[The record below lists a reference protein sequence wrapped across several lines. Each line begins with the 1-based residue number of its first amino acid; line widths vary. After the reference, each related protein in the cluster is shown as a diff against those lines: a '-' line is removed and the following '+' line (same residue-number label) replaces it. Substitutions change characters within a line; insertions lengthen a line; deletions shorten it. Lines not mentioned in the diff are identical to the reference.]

1 VLGTSALSIFVLH
14 FTSMGLHLIK
24 WPYMIIHLSH
34 PKCKSSFPYCT
45 DILQDTHN
53 LKPYIY
59 LQINTRGV
67 AIKALSIFMDYLK

>member
-1 VLGTSALSIFVLH
+1 MALHDYTL
-14 FTSMGLHLIK
+14 T
-24 WPYMIIHLSH
+24 H

-53 LKPYIY
+53 LKPYMY

-67 AIKALSIFMDYLK
+67 AIKALSIFMDYVKWRFFYLNQFCKAIGSQIQVDYN